1 MYMSSKKKVT
11 PPEPVFSPEKPAVR
25 KTYFLL
31 APDVEHSTATYTT
44 DRVTVVHSEN
54 AWVQVI
60 DTGSGYQIN
69 DTSPRNG
76 TVTHSID
83 YALAADLFATLKIFY
98 HNDKINGEYW
108 TIFQG
113 EKI

>member
-1 MYMSSKKKVT
+1 MSSKKKVT
-11 PPEPVFSPEKPAVR
+11 GKIEVPLPPVR

-31 APDVEHSTATYTT
+31 APDVEHSTATYT
-44 DRVTVVHSEN
+44 DGKVTIVHSES
-54 AWVQVI
+54 AYVQVI

-69 DTSPRNG
+69 DTSPGKG
-76 TVTHSID
+76 TVTHNID
-83 YALAADLFATLKIFY
+83 YALAADLFAALKIFY
-98 HNDKINGEYW
+98 HNADKINGEYW

>member
-1 MYMSSKKKVT
+1 MSSKKKVKE
-11 PPEPVFSPEKPAVR
+11 PPMPVR

-31 APDVEHSTATYTT
+31 APDVEHSTATYT
-44 DRVTVVHSEN
+44 DGKVTIVHSEN

-83 YALAADLFATLKIFY
+83 YALAADFFAALKIFY
-98 HNDKINGEYW
+98 HNADNVNVEYW

>member
-1 MYMSSKKKVT
+1 MSSKKKVKE
-11 PPEPVFSPEKPAVR
+11 PPMPVR

-31 APDVEHSTATYTT
+31 APDVEHSTATYTP
-44 DRVTVVHSEN
+44 DRVTIIHNESSY
-54 AWVQVI
+54 VQVI

-69 DTSPRNG
+69 DTSPIKG

-83 YALAADLFATLKIFY
+83 YALAADFFAALKIFY
-98 HNDKINGEYW
+98 HNDDKLHGEYW